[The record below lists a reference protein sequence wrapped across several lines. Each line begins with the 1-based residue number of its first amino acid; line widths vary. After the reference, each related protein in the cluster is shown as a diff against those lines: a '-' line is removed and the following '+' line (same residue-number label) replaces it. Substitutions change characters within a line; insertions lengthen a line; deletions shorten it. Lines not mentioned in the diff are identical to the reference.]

1 MIKKEIID
9 VRSINNSINCRLFK
23 KPSLDAF
30 PIRDI
35 SVPFNS
41 NSGNNLN
48 YNHESI
54 KDTIDK
60 IKEMNKYNILN
71 KNMKGKIK
79 KTPEIQNLDK
89 EVNNFLKDIKNEI
102 GIDNKIK
109 EIDEDNKIK
118 EIDEDIKNEI
128 GIDNKIKEIDEDN
141 KIKEI
146 NEDIEIESNN
156 LIRAVLDMKKNTLLN
171 KGIILIFIILM
182 IVLLLF
188 GVHKMI

>member
-118 EIDEDIKNEI
+118 EI
-128 GIDNKIKEIDEDN
+128 
-141 KIKEI
+141 

>member
-1 MIKKEIID
+1 MGNMIKKEIID

-128 GIDNKIKEIDEDN
+128 GIDNKIKEIDED
-141 KIKEI
+141 
-146 NEDIEIESNN
+146 
-156 LIRAVLDMKKNTLLN
+156 
-171 KGIILIFIILM
+171 
-182 IVLLLF
+182 
-188 GVHKMI
+188 